1 MDNNLSQ
8 ITVQIIQGMW
18 ISEHQIIF
26 PLLYLI
32 KVENKIAVKHRI
44 SMESHFF

>member
-8 ITVQIIQGMW
+8 ITVQGMQ

-26 PLLYLI
+26 TILYLI
-32 KVENKIAVKHRI
+32 KVENKIAIKHRI